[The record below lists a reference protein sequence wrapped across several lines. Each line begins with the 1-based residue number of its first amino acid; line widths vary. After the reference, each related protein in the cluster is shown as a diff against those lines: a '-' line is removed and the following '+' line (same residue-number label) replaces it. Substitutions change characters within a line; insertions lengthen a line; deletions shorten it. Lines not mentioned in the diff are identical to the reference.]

1 MTSSSIYVHPKFKLN
16 GLPYRFDDLY
26 ELALDFEKSQALHE
40 IEIGKFLI
48 EWLNN
53 NDYIGVPTS
62 GSTGA
67 PKKINIL
74 KTHTI
79 KSAIATGTFFE
90 LPSETRALLCLPAS
104 YIAGKMMLVRAI
116 ILGWDLHIVA
126 PEKDAITQYDNDY
139 DFVAMVPYQVH
150 YSLKSLNK
158 IKKLVI
164 GGGAISRDLNDQLQQ
179 VDTEVFATYGM
190 TETISHIAVR
200 RINGLAKSDYYDA
213 LPNVKFSLDERDC
226 LVIEASE
233 VSNNKVVTNDL
244 VKLISASSFQYL
256 GRIDNVVNSGG
267 VKLFPE
273 QIEAKLAK
281 FLNRPFIIASEKN
294 EALGEQ
300 LILILE
306 EDSSEPIPD
315 IETAFSSL
323 SNYERPKKIYII
335 SKFPITETGK
345 IKRSELLKNL
355 DQATE
360 IIQQKK
366 HK

>member
-1 MTSSSIYVHPKFKLN
+1 MTSSSICVHPKFKLN
-16 GLPYRFDDLY
+16 GLPYQFDNLY
-26 ELALDFEKSQALHE
+26 ELALDFEKSQALHK

-53 NDYIGVPTS
+53 NDYISVPTS

-116 ILGWDLHIVA
+116 ILGWDLYIKA
-126 PEKDAITQYDNDY
+126 PEKDAITQYDRDY

-158 IKKLVI
+158 IKKLII
-164 GGGAISRDLNDQLQQ
+164 GGGAISVDLNDQLQH

-190 TETISHIAVR
+190 TETITHIAVR
-200 RINGLAKSDYYDA
+200 RINGLAKSYYYNA
-213 LPNVKFSLDERDC
+213 LPNVKFSLDKRDC

-233 VSNNKVVTNDL
+233 VSDNKVVTNDL
-244 VKLISASSFQYL
+244 VKIISPSSFQYL

-281 FLNRPFIIASEKN
+281 FIDVQFIIASEKN
-294 EALGEQ
+294 QTLGEQ

-306 EDSSEPIPD
+306 EDSSKSILD
-315 IETAFSSL
+315 FNTAFSIL
-323 SNYERPKKIYII
+323 SKYERPKKIYTY
-335 SKFPITETGK
+335 SKFLYTETGK
-345 IKRSELLKNL
+345 IRRSEILNDLH
-355 DQATE
+355 QATE
-360 IIQQKK
+360 IIQ
-366 HK
+366 

>member
-16 GLPYRFDDLY
+16 GLSYQFDDLY
-26 ELALDFEKSQALHE
+26 ELAVDFEKSQTLHE

-53 NDYIGVPTS
+53 NNYISVPTS
-62 GSTGA
+62 GSTGV

-74 KTHTI
+74 KAHTVN
-79 KSAIATGTFFE
+79 SAIATGTFFE

-116 ILGWDLHIVA
+116 ILGWDLYIKA
-126 PEKDAITQYDNDY
+126 PEKDAITQYDRDY

-158 IKKLVI
+158 IKKLII
-164 GGGAISRDLNDQLQQ
+164 GGGAISVDLNDQLQH

-190 TETISHIAVR
+190 TETITHIAVR
-200 RINGLAKSDYYDA
+200 RINGLAKSDYYNA
-213 LPNVKFSLDERDC
+213 FPNVKFSLDKRDC

-233 VSNNKVVTNDL
+233 VSDNKVVTNDL
-244 VKLISASSFQYL
+244 VKIISPSSFQYF

-281 FLNRPFIIASEKN
+281 FIDVQFIIASEKN
-294 EALGEQ
+294 QTLGEQ

-306 EDSSEPIPD
+306 EDSSELIPD
-315 IETAFSSL
+315 IKTAFSTL
-323 SNYERPKKIYII
+323 SNYERPKKVYSF
-335 SKFPITETGK
+335 SKFPFTETGK
-345 IKRSELLKNL
+345 IKRSELLDNL
-355 DQATE
+355 DHAKQ
-360 IIQQKK
+360 IRVGRV
-366 HK
+366 H

>member
-1 MTSSSIYVHPKFKLN
+1 VTSSSICVHPKFKLN
-16 GLPYRFDDLY
+16 GLPYQFDDLY
-26 ELALDFEKSQALHE
+26 ELALDFEKSQALHK

-53 NDYIGVPTS
+53 NDYISVPTS

-116 ILGWDLHIVA
+116 ILGWDLYIKA
-126 PEKDAITQYDNDY
+126 PEKDAITQYDRDY

-158 IKKLVI
+158 IKKLII
-164 GGGAISRDLNDQLQQ
+164 GGGAISVDLNDQLQH

-190 TETISHIAVR
+190 TETITHIAVR
-200 RINGLAKSDYYDA
+200 RINGLAKSDYYNA
-213 LPNVKFSLDERDC
+213 LPNVNFSLDKRDC

-233 VSNNKVVTNDL
+233 VSDNKVVTNDL
-244 VKLISASSFQYL
+244 VKIISPSSFQYL

-281 FLNRPFIIASEKN
+281 FIDVQFIIASEKN
-294 EALGEQ
+294 QTLGEQ

-306 EDSSEPIPD
+306 EDSSKSILD
-315 IETAFSSL
+315 FNTAFSIL
-323 SNYERPKKIYII
+323 SKYERPKKIYTY
-335 SKFPITETGK
+335 SKFLYTETGK
-345 IKRSELLKNL
+345 IRRSEILNDLH
-355 DQATE
+355 QATE
-360 IIQQKK
+360 IIQ
-366 HK
+366 

>member
-16 GLPYRFDDLY
+16 GLSYQFDDLY
-26 ELALDFEKSQALHE
+26 ELAVDFEKSQTLHE

-53 NDYIGVPTS
+53 NNYISVPTS
-62 GSTGA
+62 GSTGV

-74 KTHTI
+74 KAHTVN
-79 KSAIATGTFFE
+79 SAIATGTFFE

-116 ILGWDLHIVA
+116 ILGWDLYIKA
-126 PEKDAITQYDNDY
+126 PEKDAITQYDRDY

-158 IKKLVI
+158 IKKLII
-164 GGGAISRDLNDQLQQ
+164 GGGAISVDLNDQLQH

-190 TETISHIAVR
+190 TETITHIAVR
-200 RINGLAKSDYYDA
+200 RINGLAKSDYYNA
-213 LPNVKFSLDERDC
+213 LPNVKFSLDKRDC

-233 VSNNKVVTNDL
+233 VSDDKVVTNDL
-244 VKLISASSFQYL
+244 VKIISPSSFQYL

-281 FLNRPFIIASEKN
+281 FIDVQFIIASEKN
-294 EALGEQ
+294 QTLGEQ

-306 EDSSEPIPD
+306 EDSSELIPD
-315 IETAFSSL
+315 IKTAFSTL
-323 SNYERPKKIYII
+323 SNYERPKKVYSF
-335 SKFPITETGK
+335 SKFPFTETGK
-345 IKRSELLKNL
+345 IKRSELLDNL
-355 DQATE
+355 DHAKQ
-360 IIQQKK
+360 IRVGRV
-366 HK
+366 H

>member
-1 MTSSSIYVHPKFKLN
+1 MTSSSICVHPKFKLN
-16 GLPYRFDDLY
+16 GLPYQFDDLY
-26 ELALDFEKSQALHE
+26 ELALDFEKSQALHK

-53 NDYIGVPTS
+53 NDYISVPTS

-116 ILGWDLHIVA
+116 ILGWDLYIKA
-126 PEKDAITQYDNDY
+126 PEKDAITQYDRDY

-158 IKKLVI
+158 IKKLII
-164 GGGAISRDLNDQLQQ
+164 GGGAISVDLNDQLQH

-190 TETISHIAVR
+190 TETITHIAVR
-200 RINGLAKSDYYDA
+200 RINGLAKSDYYNA
-213 LPNVKFSLDERDC
+213 LPNVKFSLDKRDC

-233 VSNNKVVTNDL
+233 VSDNKVVTNDL
-244 VKLISASSFQYL
+244 VKIISPSSFQYL

-281 FLNRPFIIASEKN
+281 FIDVQFIIASEKN
-294 EALGEQ
+294 QTLGEQ

-306 EDSSEPIPD
+306 EDSSKSILD
-315 IETAFSSL
+315 FNTAFSIL
-323 SNYERPKKIYII
+323 SKYERPKKIYTY
-335 SKFPITETGK
+335 SKFLYTETGK
-345 IKRSELLKNL
+345 IRRSEILNDLH
-355 DQATE
+355 QATE
-360 IIQQKK
+360 IIQ
-366 HK
+366 

>member
-1 MTSSSIYVHPKFKLN
+1 MTSSSICVHPKFKLN
-16 GLPYRFDDLY
+16 GLPYQFDDLY
-26 ELALDFEKSQALHE
+26 ELALDFEKSQALHK

-53 NDYIGVPTS
+53 NDYISVPTS

-116 ILGWDLHIVA
+116 ILGWDLYIKA
-126 PEKDAITQYDNDY
+126 PKKDAITQYDRDY

-158 IKKLVI
+158 IKKLII
-164 GGGAISRDLNDQLQQ
+164 GGGAISVDLNDQLQH

-190 TETISHIAVR
+190 TETITHIAVR
-200 RINGLAKSDYYDA
+200 RINGLAKSYYYNA
-213 LPNVKFSLDERDC
+213 LPNVKFSLDKRDC

-233 VSNNKVVTNDL
+233 VSDNKVVTNDL
-244 VKLISASSFQYL
+244 VKIISPSSFQYL

-281 FLNRPFIIASEKN
+281 FIDVQFIIASEKN
-294 EALGEQ
+294 QTLGEQ

-306 EDSSEPIPD
+306 EDSSKSILD
-315 IETAFSSL
+315 FNTAFSIL
-323 SNYERPKKIYII
+323 SKYERPKKIYTY
-335 SKFPITETGK
+335 SKFLYTETGK
-345 IKRSELLKNL
+345 IRRSEILNDLH
-355 DQATE
+355 QATE
-360 IIQQKK
+360 IIQ
-366 HK
+366 

>member
-1 MTSSSIYVHPKFKLN
+1 MSSSIYVHPKFKLN
-16 GLPYRFDDLY
+16 GLPYQFDDLY
-26 ELALDFEKSQALHE
+26 ELALDFEKSQALHK

-53 NDYIGVPTS
+53 NDYISVPTS

-74 KTHTI
+74 KTHMI
-79 KSAIATGTFFE
+79 KSAIATGIFFE
-90 LPSETRALLCLPAS
+90 LPCETRALLCLPAS

-116 ILGWDLHIVA
+116 ILGWDLYIKA
-126 PEKDAITQYDNDY
+126 PEKDAITQYDRDY

-158 IKKLVI
+158 IKKLII
-164 GGGAISRDLNDQLQQ
+164 GGGAISVDLNDQLQH

-190 TETISHIAVR
+190 TETITHIAVR
-200 RINGLAKSDYYDA
+200 RINGLAKSDYYNA
-213 LPNVKFSLDERDC
+213 LPNVKFSLDKRDC

-233 VSNNKVVTNDL
+233 VSDNKVVTNDL
-244 VKLISASSFQYL
+244 VKIISPSSFQYL

-281 FLNRPFIIASEKN
+281 FIDVQFIIASEKN
-294 EALGEQ
+294 QTLGEQ

-306 EDSSEPIPD
+306 EDSSKSILD
-315 IETAFSSL
+315 FNTAFSIL
-323 SNYERPKKIYII
+323 SKYERPKKIYTY
-335 SKFPITETGK
+335 SKFLYTETGK
-345 IKRSELLKNL
+345 IRRSEILNDLH
-355 DQATE
+355 QATE
-360 IIQQKK
+360 IIQ
-366 HK
+366 

>member
-1 MTSSSIYVHPKFKLN
+1 VTSSSICVHPKFKLN
-16 GLPYRFDDLY
+16 GLPYQFDDLY

-53 NDYIGVPTS
+53 NNYISVPTS
-62 GSTGA
+62 GSTGV

-74 KTHTI
+74 KAHTVN
-79 KSAIATGTFFE
+79 SAIATGTFFE

-116 ILGWDLHIVA
+116 ILGWDLYIKA
-126 PEKDAITQYDNDY
+126 PEKDAITQYDRDY

-158 IKKLVI
+158 IKKLII
-164 GGGAISRDLNDQLQQ
+164 GGGAISVDLNDQLQH

-190 TETISHIAVR
+190 TETITHIAVR
-200 RINGLAKSDYYDA
+200 RINGLAKSDYYNA
-213 LPNVKFSLDERDC
+213 LPNVKFSLDKRDC

-233 VSNNKVVTNDL
+233 VSDDKVVTNDL
-244 VKLISASSFQYL
+244 VKIISPSSFQYL

-281 FLNRPFIIASEKN
+281 FIDVQFIIASEKN
-294 EALGEQ
+294 QTLGEQ

-306 EDSSEPIPD
+306 EDSSELIPD
-315 IETAFSSL
+315 IKTAFSTL
-323 SNYERPKKIYII
+323 SNYERPKKVYSF
-335 SKFPITETGK
+335 SKFPFTETGK
-345 IKRSELLKNL
+345 IKRSELLDNL
-355 DQATE
+355 DHAKQ
-360 IIQQKK
+360 IRVGRV
-366 HK
+366 H

>member
-16 GLPYRFDDLY
+16 GLSYQFDDLY
-26 ELALDFEKSQALHE
+26 ELALDFEKSQTLHE

-53 NDYIGVPTS
+53 NNYISVPTS
-62 GSTGA
+62 GSTGV

-74 KTHTI
+74 KAHTI
-79 KSAIATGTFFE
+79 NSAIATGTFFE

-116 ILGWDLHIVA
+116 ILGWDLYIKA
-126 PEKDAITQYDNDY
+126 PEKDAITQYDRDY

-158 IKKLVI
+158 IKKLII
-164 GGGAISRDLNDQLQQ
+164 GGGAISVDLNDQLQH

-190 TETISHIAVR
+190 TETITHIAVR
-200 RINGLAKSDYYDA
+200 RINGLAKSDYYNA
-213 LPNVKFSLDERDC
+213 LPNVKFFLDKRDC

-233 VSNNKVVTNDL
+233 VSDDKVVTNDL
-244 VKLISASSFQYL
+244 VKIISPSSFQYL

-281 FLNRPFIIASEKN
+281 FIDVQFIIASEKN
-294 EALGEQ
+294 QTLGEQ

-306 EDSSEPIPD
+306 EDSSELIPD
-315 IETAFSSL
+315 IKTAFSTL
-323 SNYERPKKIYII
+323 SNYERPKKVYSF
-335 SKFPITETGK
+335 SKFPFTETGK
-345 IKRSELLKNL
+345 IKRSELLDNL
-355 DQATE
+355 DHAKQ
-360 IIQQKK
+360 IRVGRV
-366 HK
+366 H

>member
-16 GLPYRFDDLY
+16 GLSYQFDDLY
-26 ELALDFEKSQALHE
+26 ELALDFEKSQTLHE

-53 NDYIGVPTS
+53 NNYISVPTS
-62 GSTGA
+62 GSTGV

-74 KTHTI
+74 KAHTI
-79 KSAIATGTFFE
+79 NSAIATGTFFE

-116 ILGWDLHIVA
+116 ILGWDLYIKA
-126 PEKDAITQYDNDY
+126 PEKDAITQYDRDY

-158 IKKLVI
+158 IKKLII
-164 GGGAISRDLNDQLQQ
+164 GGGAISVDLNDQLQH

-190 TETISHIAVR
+190 TETITHIAVR
-200 RINGLAKSDYYDA
+200 RINGLAKSDYYNA
-213 LPNVKFSLDERDC
+213 LPNVKFSLDKRDC

-233 VSNNKVVTNDL
+233 VSDDKVVTNDL
-244 VKLISASSFQYL
+244 VKIISPSSFQYL

-281 FLNRPFIIASEKN
+281 FIDVQFIIASEKN
-294 EALGEQ
+294 QTLGEQ

-306 EDSSEPIPD
+306 EDSSELIPD
-315 IETAFSSL
+315 IKTAFSTL
-323 SNYERPKKIYII
+323 SNYERPKKVYSF
-335 SKFPITETGK
+335 SKFPFTETGK
-345 IKRSELLKNL
+345 IKRSELLDNL
-355 DQATE
+355 DHAKQ
-360 IIQQKK
+360 IRVGRV
-366 HK
+366 H

>member
-16 GLPYRFDDLY
+16 GLSYQFDDLY
-26 ELALDFEKSQALHE
+26 ELAVDFEKSQTLHE

-53 NDYIGVPTS
+53 NNYISVPTS
-62 GSTGA
+62 GSTGV

-74 KTHTI
+74 KAHTVN
-79 KSAIATGTFFE
+79 SAIATGTFFE

-116 ILGWDLHIVA
+116 ILGWDLYIKA
-126 PEKDAITQYDNDY
+126 PEKDAITQYDRDY
-139 DFVAMVPYQVH
+139 DFVAMVPYQAH

-158 IKKLVI
+158 IKKLII
-164 GGGAISRDLNDQLQQ
+164 GGGAISVDLNDQLQH

-190 TETISHIAVR
+190 TETITHIAVR
-200 RINGLAKSDYYDA
+200 RINGLAKSDYYNA
-213 LPNVKFSLDERDC
+213 LPNVKFSLDKRDC

-233 VSNNKVVTNDL
+233 VSDDKVVTNDL
-244 VKLISASSFQYL
+244 VKIISPSSFQYL

-281 FLNRPFIIASEKN
+281 FIDVQFIIASEKN
-294 EALGEQ
+294 QTLGEQ

-306 EDSSEPIPD
+306 EDSSELIPD
-315 IETAFSSL
+315 IKTAFSTL
-323 SNYERPKKIYII
+323 SNYERPKKVYSF
-335 SKFPITETGK
+335 SKFPFTETGK
-345 IKRSELLKNL
+345 IKRSELLDNL
-355 DQATE
+355 DHAKQ
-360 IIQQKK
+360 IRVGRV
-366 HK
+366 H

>member
-16 GLPYRFDDLY
+16 GLSYQFDDLY
-26 ELALDFEKSQALHE
+26 ELALDFEKSQTLHE

-53 NDYIGVPTS
+53 NNYISVPTS
-62 GSTGA
+62 GSTGV

-74 KTHTI
+74 KAHTI
-79 KSAIATGTFFE
+79 NSAIATGTFFE

-116 ILGWDLHIVA
+116 ILGWDLYIKA
-126 PEKDAITQYDNDY
+126 PEKDAITQYDRDY

-158 IKKLVI
+158 IKKLII
-164 GGGAISRDLNDQLQQ
+164 GGGAISVDLNDQLQH

-190 TETISHIAVR
+190 TETITHIAVR
-200 RINGLAKSDYYDA
+200 RINGLAKSDYYNA
-213 LPNVKFSLDERDC
+213 LPNVKFSLDKRDC

-233 VSNNKVVTNDL
+233 VSDNKVVTNDL
-244 VKLISASSFQYL
+244 VKIISPSSFQYL

-281 FLNRPFIIASEKN
+281 FIDVQFIIASEKN
-294 EALGEQ
+294 QTLGEQ

-306 EDSSEPIPD
+306 EDSSELIPD
-315 IETAFSSL
+315 IKTAFSTL
-323 SNYERPKKIYII
+323 SNYERPKKVYSF
-335 SKFPITETGK
+335 SKFPFTETGK
-345 IKRSELLKNL
+345 IKRSELLDNL
-355 DQATE
+355 DHAKQ
-360 IIQQKK
+360 IRVGRV
-366 HK
+366 H

>member
-16 GLPYRFDDLY
+16 GLSYQFDDLY
-26 ELALDFEKSQALHE
+26 ELAVDFEKSQTLHE

-53 NDYIGVPTS
+53 NNYISVPTS
-62 GSTGA
+62 GSTGV

-74 KTHTI
+74 KAHTVN
-79 KSAIATGTFFE
+79 SAIATGTFFE

-116 ILGWDLHIVA
+116 ILGWDLYIKA
-126 PEKDAITQYDNDY
+126 PEKDAITQYDRDY

-158 IKKLVI
+158 IKKLII
-164 GGGAISRDLNDQLQQ
+164 GGGAISVDLNDQLQH

-190 TETISHIAVR
+190 TETITHIAVR
-200 RINGLAKSDYYDA
+200 RINGLAKSDYYNA
-213 LPNVKFSLDERDC
+213 LPNVKFSLDKRDC

-233 VSNNKVVTNDL
+233 VSDDKVVTNDL
-244 VKLISASSFQYL
+244 VKIISPSSFQYF

-281 FLNRPFIIASEKN
+281 FIDVQFIIASEKN
-294 EALGEQ
+294 QTLGEQ

-306 EDSSEPIPD
+306 EDSSELIPD
-315 IETAFSSL
+315 IKTAFSTL
-323 SNYERPKKIYII
+323 SNYERPKKVYSF
-335 SKFPITETGK
+335 SKFPFTETGK
-345 IKRSELLKNL
+345 IKRSELLDNL
-355 DQATE
+355 DHAKQ
-360 IIQQKK
+360 IRVGRV
-366 HK
+366 H

>member
-16 GLPYRFDDLY
+16 GLSYQFDDLY
-26 ELALDFEKSQALHE
+26 ELAVDFEKSQTLHE

-53 NDYIGVPTS
+53 NNYISVPTS

-74 KTHTI
+74 KAHTI
-79 KSAIATGTFFE
+79 NSAIATGTFFE
-90 LPSETRALLCLPAS
+90 LPCETRALLCLPAS

-116 ILGWDLHIVA
+116 ILGWDLYIKA
-126 PEKDAITQYDNDY
+126 PEKDAITQYDRDY

-158 IKKLVI
+158 IKKLII
-164 GGGAISRDLNDQLQQ
+164 GGGAISVDLNDQLQH

-190 TETISHIAVR
+190 TETITHIAVR
-200 RINGLAKSDYYDA
+200 RINGLAKSDYYNA
-213 LPNVKFSLDERDC
+213 LPNVKFSLDKRDC

-233 VSNNKVVTNDL
+233 VSDDKVVTNDL
-244 VKLISASSFQYL
+244 VKIISPSSFQYL

-281 FLNRPFIIASEKN
+281 FIDVQFIIASEKN
-294 EALGEQ
+294 QTLGEQ

-306 EDSSEPIPD
+306 EDSSELIPD
-315 IETAFSSL
+315 IKTAFSTL
-323 SNYERPKKIYII
+323 SNYERPKKVYSF
-335 SKFPITETGK
+335 SKFPFTETGK
-345 IKRSELLKNL
+345 IKRSELLDNL
-355 DQATE
+355 DHAKQ
-360 IIQQKK
+360 IRVGRV
-366 HK
+366 H

>member
-1 MTSSSIYVHPKFKLN
+1 MTSSSICVHPKFKLN
-16 GLPYRFDDLY
+16 GLPYQFDDLY
-26 ELALDFEKSQALHE
+26 ELALDFEKSQALHK

-53 NDYIGVPTS
+53 NDYISVPTS

-74 KTHTI
+74 KTHMI

-116 ILGWDLHIVA
+116 ILGWDLYIKA
-126 PEKDAITQYDNDY
+126 PEKDAITQYDRDY

-158 IKKLVI
+158 IKKLII
-164 GGGAISRDLNDQLQQ
+164 GGGAISVDLNDQLQH

-190 TETISHIAVR
+190 TETITHIAVR
-200 RINGLAKSDYYDA
+200 RINGLAKSDYYNA
-213 LPNVKFSLDERDC
+213 LPNVKFSLDKRDC

-233 VSNNKVVTNDL
+233 VSDNKVVTNDL
-244 VKLISASSFQYL
+244 VKIISPSSFQYL

-281 FLNRPFIIASEKN
+281 FIDVQFIIASEKN
-294 EALGEQ
+294 QTLGEQ

-306 EDSSEPIPD
+306 EDSSKSILD
-315 IETAFSSL
+315 FNTAFSIL
-323 SNYERPKKIYII
+323 SKYERPKKIYTY
-335 SKFPITETGK
+335 SKFLYTETGK
-345 IKRSELLKNL
+345 IRRSEILNDLH
-355 DQATE
+355 QATE
-360 IIQQKK
+360 IIQ
-366 HK
+366 

>member
-16 GLPYRFDDLY
+16 GLSYQFDDLY
-26 ELALDFEKSQALHE
+26 ELAVDFEKSQTLHE

-53 NDYIGVPTS
+53 NDYISVSTS

-79 KSAIATGTFFE
+79 NSAIATGTFFE

-116 ILGWDLHIVA
+116 ILGWDLYIKA
-126 PEKDAITQYDNDY
+126 PEKDAITQYDRDY

-158 IKKLVI
+158 IKKLII
-164 GGGAISRDLNDQLQQ
+164 GGGAISVDLNDQLQH

-190 TETISHIAVR
+190 TETITHIAVR
-200 RINGLAKSDYYDA
+200 RINGLAKSDYYNA
-213 LPNVKFSLDERDC
+213 LPNVKFSLDKRDC

-233 VSNNKVVTNDL
+233 VSDDKVVTNDL
-244 VKLISASSFQYL
+244 VKIISPSSFQYL

-281 FLNRPFIIASEKN
+281 FIDVQFIIASEKN
-294 EALGEQ
+294 QTLGEQ

-306 EDSSEPIPD
+306 EDSSELIPD
-315 IETAFSSL
+315 IKTAFSTL
-323 SNYERPKKIYII
+323 SNYERPKKVYSF
-335 SKFPITETGK
+335 SKFPFTETGK
-345 IKRSELLKNL
+345 IKRSELLDNL
-355 DQATE
+355 DHAKQ
-360 IIQQKK
+360 IRVGRV
-366 HK
+366 H

>member
-53 NDYIGVPTS
+53 NNYISVPTS
-62 GSTGA
+62 GSTGV

-74 KTHTI
+74 KAHTVN
-79 KSAIATGTFFE
+79 SAIATGTFFE

-116 ILGWDLHIVA
+116 ILGWDLYIKA
-126 PEKDAITQYDNDY
+126 PEKDAITQYDRDY

-158 IKKLVI
+158 IKKLII
-164 GGGAISRDLNDQLQQ
+164 GGGAISVDLNDQLQH

-190 TETISHIAVR
+190 TETITHIAVR
-200 RINGLAKSDYYDA
+200 RINGLAKSDYYNA
-213 LPNVKFSLDERDC
+213 LPNVKFSLDKRDC

-233 VSNNKVVTNDL
+233 VSDDKVVTNDL
-244 VKLISASSFQYL
+244 VKIISPSSFQYF

-281 FLNRPFIIASEKN
+281 FIDVQFIIASEKN
-294 EALGEQ
+294 QTLGEQ

-306 EDSSEPIPD
+306 EDSSELIPD
-315 IETAFSSL
+315 IKTAFSTL
-323 SNYERPKKIYII
+323 SNYERPKKVYSF
-335 SKFPITETGK
+335 SKFPFTETGK
-345 IKRSELLKNL
+345 IKRSELLDNL
-355 DQATE
+355 DHAKQ
-360 IIQQKK
+360 IRVGRV
-366 HK
+366 H

>member
-1 MTSSSIYVHPKFKLN
+1 VTSSSIYVHPKFKLN
-16 GLPYRFDDLY
+16 GLSYQFDDLY
-26 ELALDFEKSQALHE
+26 ELAVDFEKSQTLHE

-53 NDYIGVPTS
+53 NNYISVPTS
-62 GSTGA
+62 GSTGV

-74 KTHTI
+74 KAHTVN
-79 KSAIATGTFFE
+79 SAIATGTFFE

-116 ILGWDLHIVA
+116 ILGWDLYIKA
-126 PEKDAITQYDNDY
+126 PEKDAITQYDRDY

-158 IKKLVI
+158 IKKLII
-164 GGGAISRDLNDQLQQ
+164 GGGAISVDLNDQLQH

-190 TETISHIAVR
+190 TETITHIAVR
-200 RINGLAKSDYYDA
+200 RINGLAKSDYYNA
-213 LPNVKFSLDERDC
+213 LPNVKFSLDKRDC

-233 VSNNKVVTNDL
+233 VSDNKVVTNDL
-244 VKLISASSFQYL
+244 VKIISPSSFQYL

-281 FLNRPFIIASEKN
+281 FIDVQFIIASEKN
-294 EALGEQ
+294 QTLGEQ

-306 EDSSEPIPD
+306 EDSSELIPD
-315 IETAFSSL
+315 IKTAFSTL
-323 SNYERPKKIYII
+323 SNYERPKKVYSF
-335 SKFPITETGK
+335 SKFPFTETGK
-345 IKRSELLKNL
+345 IKRSELLDNL
-355 DQATE
+355 DHAKQ
-360 IIQQKK
+360 IRVGRV
-366 HK
+366 H